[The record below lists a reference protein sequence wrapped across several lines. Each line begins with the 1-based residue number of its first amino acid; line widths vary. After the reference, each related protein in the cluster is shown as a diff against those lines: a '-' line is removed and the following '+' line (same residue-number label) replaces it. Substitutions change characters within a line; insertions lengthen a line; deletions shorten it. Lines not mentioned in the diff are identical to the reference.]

1 VALKFIPKVGRSEK
15 ELKNLQREIDIMR
28 NLEHE
33 NIIKL
38 LDSFETPKE
47 VCYIILR
54 STIYDDKRLKSAYKS
69 SGPLGW
75 QLPLVSIQHEVTRG
89 ISTPPWK
96 GC

>member
-1 VALKFIPKVGRSEK
+1 MALKFIPKVGRSEK

-47 VCYIILR
+47 VCCVLLR
-54 STIYDDKRLKSAYKS
+54 STVYDDKRLKSAYFR
-69 SGPLGW
+69 LA
-75 QLPLVSIQHEVTRG
+75 VTFG
-89 ISTPPWK
+89 FYAT
-96 GC
+96 